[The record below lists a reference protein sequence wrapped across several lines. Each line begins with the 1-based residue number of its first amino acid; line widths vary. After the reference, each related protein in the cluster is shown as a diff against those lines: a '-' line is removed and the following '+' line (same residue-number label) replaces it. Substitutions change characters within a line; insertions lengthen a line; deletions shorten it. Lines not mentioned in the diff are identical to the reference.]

1 MNAANENLR
10 YERKL
15 LPLGYDLSDVLALVG
30 QHPSGFRETYPSRW
44 VNNIY
49 LDSHGLDDY
58 HDHVTG
64 LADRSKSRIRW
75 YGDLSGSIPKPVFER
90 KFKRGIVGGKHS
102 HATSPLPRN
111 GSLNEPKL
119 RGMLNGIGEKDP
131 LRQCLEYR
139 SPSLINRYR
148 RYYYESGDGRVRL
161 TVDSEL
167 GFYEPES
174 ASPELA
180 SEPPDAFEVVIELK
194 YAPDNSHIAAK
205 IANWF
210 PCRVVR
216 CSKYVLGIEAIRRS

>member
-15 LPLGYDLSDVLALVG
+15 LPLGYDLFDVLALVG

-90 KFKRGIVGGKHS
+90 KFKPDCYRGCMWPVVGGKIK
-102 HATSPLPRN
+102 PNP
-111 GSLNEPKL
+111 
-119 RGMLNGIGEKDP
+119 
-131 LRQCLEYR
+131 
-139 SPSLINRYR
+139 
-148 RYYYESGDGRVRL
+148 
-161 TVDSEL
+161 
-167 GFYEPES
+167 
-174 ASPELA
+174 
-180 SEPPDAFEVVIELK
+180 
-194 YAPDNSHIAAK
+194 AA
-205 IANWF
+205 
-210 PCRVVR
+210 
-216 CSKYVLGIEAIRRS
+216 VL